1 MVQDLHRAV
10 FKHLLCLEASVGFI
24 GKSFSPFCLPP
35 GAGLSDGQWHSV
47 SLSLKGSHL
56 SVMVD
61 GEAASV
67 AHSLRGRID
76 SGDTYYLGGK

>member
-1 MVQDLHRAV
+1 MIQDLHHIV
-10 FKHLLCLEASVGFI
+10 FKYWLCFEASIEFLGI
-24 GKSFSPFCLPP
+24 SFTPFCLPP
-35 GAGLSDGQWHSV
+35 GAALSDGQWHLV
-47 SLSLKGSHL
+47 SLSLKGNHL

-67 AHSLRGRID
+67 AHSLRGKID